1 VHANQ
6 YLESTQTDQVS
17 YRQLF
22 DQLKRNVPFAEAFLV
37 SSLLRGTLQT
47 IQPQRL
53 SEATL
58 RTYERAGSRF
68 DVHSWLAIRN
78 GDAVTFTAG
87 SDEYAG
93 AFMNPLGYRHGVAVP
108 ITAPL
113 LAGYPGALHL
123 YRSDDAP
130 FTDDELECLTGF
142 ARRVDDLAQAIRTER
157 QLNDQATAPS
167 EPTLRLAVFEANGTQ
182 LSFNQPAAFDG
193 PTLSRMAELS
203 LERLAQP
210 AAEDIVGDRVMIQD
224 ATGDYLTY
232 RAVTYNKYPA
242 LGGGRF
248 VGFFAQPAPVELASL
263 RGVDVIADGELS
275 RLVPALRFMFNEF
288 RKSPTLVDTAKT
300 VHLSPFHFHR
310 RFSELLGLTPK
321 HFMLDCQMADAKRE
335 LLRGEKDLAT
345 IAADG
350 GFAHQ
355 SHFTSRFKQ
364 ATGQTPTRWRR
375 MALDQRKGD

>member
-1 VHANQ
+1 
-6 YLESTQTDQVS
+6 
-17 YRQLF
+17 
-22 DQLKRNVPFAEAFLV
+22 
-37 SSLLRGTLQT
+37 
-47 IQPQRL
+47 
-53 SEATL
+53 
-58 RTYERAGSRF
+58 
-68 DVHSWLAIRN
+68 
-78 GDAVTFTAG
+78 
-87 SDEYAG
+87 
-93 AFMNPLGYRHGVAVP
+93 
-108 ITAPL
+108 
-113 LAGYPGALHL
+113 
-123 YRSDDAP
+123 
-130 FTDDELECLTGF
+130 
-142 ARRVDDLAQAIRTER
+142 
-157 QLNDQATAPS
+157 
-167 EPTLRLAVFEANGTQ
+167 
-182 LSFNQPAAFDG
+182 
-193 PTLSRMAELS
+193 MAELS
-203 LERLAQP
+203 VERLALP
-210 AAEDIVGDRVMIQD
+210 ATEDIVGDRVMIQD

-275 RLVPALRFMFNEF
+275 RLVPAPAVHVQRVPQEPDAG
-288 RKSPTLVDTAKT
+288 RHRQT